1 MYAKYA
7 LFDSA
12 KGAIFE
18 RLMIQMK
25 DPTDAKGVKDFLK
38 TLRQSISSDRD
49 SNISIYNYLDSQ
61 ETLNKINLILN
72 IIFNVIIAITMF
84 LCFFSLSSSM
94 SANLYE
100 QSKEIGIMRAT
111 GLTKKKVYLLYIYEA
126 FILVLSSSLLGIC
139 IGTVVGFSMTLQQ
152 TLFTDIPI

>member
-1 MYAKYA
+1 MFGKYA
-7 LFDSA
+7 LFDST
-12 KGAIFE
+12 KEAIFE

-25 DPTDAKGVKDFLK
+25 DPTDAKGVKEFLK

-100 QSKEIGIMRAT
+100 
-111 GLTKKKVYLLYIYEA
+111 
-126 FILVLSSSLLGIC
+126 
-139 IGTVVGFSMTLQQ
+139 
-152 TLFTDIPI
+152 